1 MGGIEFLN
9 MAVCGLDAS
18 RPALRCVCDC
28 DSGLLFSVKGQHRRI
43 LLAARVVVSLEAGAS
58 THVWVSLFQALSRA
72 RARTVVAVRST
83 IRTEVAAPIKFDDLM
98 LNVTSVTC

>member
-9 MAVCGLDAS
+9 MSVVWTGRL
-18 RPALRCVCDC
+18 ALRCVCDC

-72 RARTVVAVRST
+72 RAYCCCSAINDTDGGCSPNQV
-83 IRTEVAAPIKFDDLM
+83 
-98 LNVTSVTC
+98 